1 MMDEHL
7 KRYLAPGDDGLA
19 FTEAVL
25 FRASGALARRRQAVV
40 EGPTWSL
47 LEIWARPWVI
57 AAVLL
62 LAFAVVVPSRPWGPE
77 PAAAADAGL
86 SADALLGSANDS
98 DVVLSVALGN

>member
-1 MMDEHL
+1 MDEHL
-7 KRYLAPGDDGLA
+7 KRYLSPGDDGLA

-25 FRASGALARRRQAVV
+25 FRASGALARRRQATAD
-40 EGPTWSL
+40 GPTWSL

-62 LAFAVVVPSRPWGPE
+62 LALAVVVPSRPWGPE
-77 PAAAADAGL
+77 PAATADAGL

>member
-1 MMDEHL
+1 MDEHL
-7 KRYLAPGDDGLA
+7 KRHLAPGDDGRA

-25 FRASGALARRRQAVV
+25 FRAAGALARRRQAVA

-47 LEIWARPWVI
+47 LEVWARPWLI
-57 AAVLL
+57 ATLLL
-62 LAFAVVVPSRPWGPE
+62 LAVAIAVPSIPWGAE
-77 PAAAADAGL
+77 PAATTDAGV

>member
-1 MMDEHL
+1 MDEHL

-25 FRASGALARRRQAVV
+25 FRASGALARRRQATA

-57 AAVLL
+57 AALLL
-62 LAFAVVVPSRPWGPE
+62 LAFAVVAPSRPWSQG
-77 PAAAADAGL
+77 PAATADSSPAAD
-86 SADALLGSANDS
+86 LLGTSNDS
-98 DVVLSVALGN
+98 EIVLSVALGN

>member
-25 FRASGALARRRQAVV
+25 FRASGALARRRQAAA

-57 AAVLL
+57 AVVLL
-62 LAFAVVVPSRPWGPE
+62 LAFAIVVPSRPWSQG
-77 PAAAADAGL
+77 PAATADSGPAAD
-86 SADALLGSANDS
+86 LLGASNDS
-98 DVVLSVALGN
+98 EVVLSVALGN